1 MRLFRDFILQGQPHL
16 LPLHLA
22 SFRAYASST
31 SLPICLQGSI
41 PGSWLAITWTGF
53 PPASLCSIARPQRL
67 FNPYTRFEYT
77 HLELDGYQESG
88 GGGFA
93 MDVGSQ
99 SISSAISTLGTQVSY
114 NSSQPWGILV
124 PFIRVEWEH
133 QYLNN
138 NQNIPMTLAAAAA
151 GTGSFVI
158 QTSLIATT

>member
-67 FNPYTRFEYT
+67 FNQTPRGADGSALLYSLVQTAVANN
-77 HLELDGYQESG
+77 LEPFDYLKYLFTEIPKLGRHYEPEALDQ
-88 GGGFA
+88 F
-93 MDVGSQ
+93 
-99 SISSAISTLGTQVSY
+99 L
-114 NSSQPWGILV
+114 PWNLTAKIE
-124 PFIRVEWEH
+124 P
-133 QYLNN
+133 LN
-138 NQNIPMTLAAAAA
+138 QAA
-151 GTGSFVI
+151 
-158 QTSLIATT
+158 